1 MAESV
6 ASVSSW
12 EVKSGHEE
20 EFEHLGE
27 EVMAAAS
34 RVHGHLSGTTLHE
47 DGSTEYHFVHSFAG
61 HSELQRW
68 LDSPERADLLERV
81 SAIAERKGEPQ
92 RITGLEG
99 WFAEAGS
106 KPPAIVPPP
115 RWKMWLASFLGAYP
129 LVVLFQWLAAPE
141 LEDVPLLLR
150 AALLP
155 LVLLSLMTY
164 LVMPVVTKL
173 LKRWLYPGS
182 S

>member
-1 MAESV
+1 MSDTV

-12 EVKSGHEE
+12 QVEPGQERA
-20 EFEHLGE
+20 FEAIGDEL
-27 EVMAAAS
+27 MTTAAA
-34 RVHGHLSGTTLHE
+34 VEGHVSGTTLHE
-47 DGSTEYHFVHSFAG
+47 DGSDEYHFVHSFRG
-61 HSELQRW
+61 RPELQRW
-68 LDSPERADLLERV
+68 LDSPERADLLERISKV
-81 SAIAERKGEPQ
+81 AKRKGEPQ

-99 WFAEAGS
+99 WFVESGAQTPTI
-106 KPPAIVPPP
+106 KPPP

-164 LVMPVVTKL
+164 LVMPFVTKL
-173 LKRWLYPGS
+173 LKRWLYP
-182 S
+182 

>member
-1 MAESV
+1 MADSV

-12 EVKSGHEE
+12 EVKSGREE
-20 EFEHLGE
+20 EFERLGAE
-27 EVMAAAS
+27 LMAAAS

-47 DGSTEYHFVHSFAG
+47 DGSAEYHFVHSFSG
-61 HSELQRW
+61 RDELQRW
-68 LDSPERADLLERV
+68 LDSPQRADLLGRL
-81 SAIAERKGEPQ
+81 SAIAERRGGPQ

-106 KPPAIVPPP
+106 QTPAVVPPP

-129 LVVLFQWLAAPE
+129 LVVVFQWLAAPE

-173 LKRWLYPGS
+173 LKRWLYPG
-182 S
+182 